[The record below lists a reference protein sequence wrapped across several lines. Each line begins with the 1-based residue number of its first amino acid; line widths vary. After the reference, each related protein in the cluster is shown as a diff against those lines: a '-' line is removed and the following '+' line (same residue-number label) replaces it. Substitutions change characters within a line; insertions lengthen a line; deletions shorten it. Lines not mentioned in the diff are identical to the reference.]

1 MRSSNRRNL
10 LILAFSL
17 LVVMLGY
24 GLVIPIIPFYI
35 EDMGA
40 GGAELGLLVAS
51 YAVMRLICGP
61 LWGSLSDRAGR
72 KPILMVG
79 VLGYGIT
86 MVLFGLATQLWHLFA
101 ARILSGVL
109 SSATAPTTMAYI
121 ADSTSERDRSGG
133 MGILGAA
140 AGLGTIFGPA
150 TGGLLAKGSLAFP
163 FFLAG
168 GVSFLALIL
177 IALLLPESLPEG
189 ERAPASASAERL
201 NLRLL
206 WDALSGPLG
215 RMFTL
220 AFLMTGGLMIFYGI
234 FGLYG
239 LDRFGYGPDQV
250 GVVFMVLGF
259 VSILGQGVLAGPL
272 TKRYGEAAVLRGGF
286 LAAALA
292 LLLIMLARQY
302 WSVLLTVGLFGL
314 VTAVLIP
321 AVTALTSRLA
331 VQSQGVTMGLSN
343 SFISLGRIA
352 GPLLGG
358 PAYDLDYRLPFVGG
372 SAVMLLGFLASLS
385 APAQRRPAPD
395 SSG

>member
-1 MRSSNRRNL
+1 MRTSNRRNL

-40 GGAELGLLVAS
+40 GGTELGLLVAS

-61 LWGSLSDRAGR
+61 IWGSWSDRVGR
-72 KPILMVG
+72 KPLLMIG
-79 VLGYGIT
+79 VLGYGLT
-86 MVLFGLATQLWHLFA
+86 MVLFGLATQLWQLFA

-121 ADSTSERDRSGG
+121 ADSTSERDRGGG
-133 MGILGAA
+133 MGILGTA

-150 TGGLLAKGSLAFP
+150 VGGLLAQGSLSLP

-168 GVSFLALIL
+168 GVSLLALIL
-177 IALLLPESLPEG
+177 IALLLPESLPEAQ
-189 ERAPASASAERL
+189 RSASSAGEARL
-201 NLRLL
+201 SVRAL
-206 WDALSGPLG
+206 WAGLSGPLG
-215 RMFTL
+215 RLYAL
-220 AFLMTGGLMIFYGI
+220 AFLMTGGLMLFFGI
-234 FGLYG
+234 FGLYA
-239 LDRFGYGPDQV
+239 LDRFGYGPEQV

-259 VSILGQGVLAGPL
+259 VTILGQGALAGPL
-272 TKRYGEAAVLRGGF
+272 TKRYGEAHTLSAGF
-286 LAAALA
+286 LAAAPA
-292 LLLIMLARQY
+292 LLLILLAEHY
-302 WSVLLTVGLFGL
+302 ATVLVTVGLFGL
-314 VTAVLIP
+314 ITAVLVP
-321 AVTALTSRLA
+321 AVTALTSRMA

-358 PAYDLDYRLPFVGG
+358 PAYDLDYRLPFVAG
-372 SAVMLLGFLASLS
+372 SAVLLLGFLASLPATPRS
-385 APAQRRPAPD
+385 AAH
-395 SSG
+395 G